1 MKKCPFCAEEIQ
13 EEAIKCKHCGEWLN
27 KKDEPDFN
35 KGVSDGKVA
44 TPTGQ
49 SPQQSTVTETPI
61 EKNNSEKNYHDERV
75 DTRPVEKLPRGA
87 TSPILEVKENEEFI
101 SSLKSTVNENR
112 LGTISDEDLLEIY
125 KRAKSIDA
133 SRNYMDI
140 GFLITI
146 NSLLKEI
153 KKRGLPQDENVPVV
167 SSLDGTP
174 PKLAGWLW
182 LPAIWMIL
190 APLGSLY
197 YSGWIGLTIYKLKR
211 SGQLSLFPDAESL
224 EVFANEMAVL
234 SIIVS
239 VVAAVFFFQRRRFV
253 PRMMVYLY
261 FFHLVYDLILLAAI
275 VSVFNITLTPELAY
289 NLALAVV
296 WSAIWIAY
304 FLKSKRVKA
313 TFIR

>member
-1 MKKCPFCAEEIQ
+1 M
-13 EEAIKCKHCGEWLN
+13 
-27 KKDEPDFN
+27 
-35 KGVSDGKVA
+35 
-44 TPTGQ
+44 
-49 SPQQSTVTETPI
+49 
-61 EKNNSEKNYHDERV
+61 
-75 DTRPVEKLPRGA
+75 
-87 TSPILEVKENEEFI
+87 
-101 SSLKSTVNENR
+101 
-112 LGTISDEDLLEIY
+112 IY
-125 KRAKSIDA
+125 
-133 SRNYMDI
+133 
-140 GFLITI
+140 
-146 NSLLKEI
+146 
-153 KKRGLPQDENVPVV
+153 
-167 SSLDGTP
+167 
-174 PKLAGWLW
+174 
-182 LPAIWMIL
+182 
-190 APLGSLY
+190 APLSSLY